1 MQDIESSKVAGVG
14 KYSGIFLNDGADI
27 LAKAISAPC
36 NL

>member
-27 LAKAISAPC
+27 LVKAISAPC